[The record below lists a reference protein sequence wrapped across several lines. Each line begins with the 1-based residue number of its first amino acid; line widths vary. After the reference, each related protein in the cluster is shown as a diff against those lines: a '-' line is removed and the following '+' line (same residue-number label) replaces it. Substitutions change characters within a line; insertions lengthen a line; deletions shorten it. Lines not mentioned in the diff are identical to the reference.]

1 MPESAARRELV
12 QRMRGAAE
20 RDERIAGMLD
30 YGSSSEGRVDEWSDI
45 DVAIFLRDA
54 DFDAFTR
61 DWKEWAAQFG
71 ELLLAYVR
79 YVGHPWTIYAAEPV
93 PLRVDFDLHRES
105 TIEEVVSWPNSPL
118 SVASMVWCDK
128 TGGRLSA
135 YVRQLIG
142 QPLRPADVGATFEQ
156 VCGDFWYFLL
166 MAFCKLQRGQQ
177 WFARELFHQ
186 VVLDNLFRLLRLEAN
201 VLDRWP
207 VASTAWNIERLI
219 APGRLA
225 QLDACI
231 PAAGTRGLRQ
241 ALFRT
246 AQLGREVCEAIA
258 AHRGWVW
265 PDALGERV
273 VRIMEPSASEE

>member
-1 MPESAARRELV
+1 MPESAARTELV
-12 QRMRGAAE
+12 LQLREAAKH
-20 RDERIAGMLD
+20 DERIVGMLD
-30 YGSSSEGRVDEWSDI
+30 YGSSSEGRMDEWSDI
-45 DVAIFLRDA
+45 DVAVFLRDT
-54 DFDAFTR
+54 DFDAFAR
-61 DWKEWAAQFG
+61 NWKEWAAQFG
-71 ELLLAYVR
+71 ALLLAYFG
-79 YVGHPWTIYAAEPV
+79 YVGHPWAIYAAEPV

-105 TIEEVVSWPNSPL
+105 TIEEVVTWSNSPL

-135 YVRQLIG
+135 YVRQLVG

-177 WFARELFHQ
+177 WFARELFHRL
-186 VVLDNLFRLLRLEAN
+186 VLDNLFRLLRLETNA
-201 VLDRWP
+201 LDRWA
-207 VASTAWNIERLI
+207 VASTAWNIECLI

-231 PAAGTRGLRQ
+231 PAAGVEGLRQ

-246 AQLGREVCEAIA
+246 AQLGREVCEAVA
-258 AHRGWVW
+258 VREEWGW
-265 PDALGERV
+265 PEELGERV
-273 VRIMEPSASEE
+273 VGIMEPSTPGE

>member
-1 MPESAARRELV
+1 MAESAARTRLV
-12 QRMRGAAE
+12 QRLCEAAE
-20 RDERIAGMLD
+20 RDERIVGMLD

-45 DVAIFLRDA
+45 DVAIFLHDA
-54 DFDAFTR
+54 DFDAFAC

-71 ELLLAYVR
+71 ELLLAYVG

-93 PLRVDFDLHRES
+93 PLRVDFDFHRES
-105 TIEEVVSWPNSPL
+105 TIEEVLTWPNSPF
-118 SVASMVWCDK
+118 SVASMVWRDK

-135 YVRQLIG
+135 YVRQLVG
-142 QPLRPADVGATFEQ
+142 QRSRPEDVGATFEQ

-166 MAFCKLQRGQQ
+166 MAFCKFQRGQQ

-201 VLDRWP
+201 ALDRWP
-207 VASTAWNIERLI
+207 VASTAWNIEHLI
-219 APGRLA
+219 TPGRLA

-231 PAAGTRGLRQ
+231 PAAGVEGLRQ

-246 AQLGREVCEAIA
+246 AQLGREVCEAVTV
-258 AHRGWVW
+258 REGWRW
-265 PDALGERV
+265 PEELGERV
-273 VRIMEPSASEE
+273 VGIMQTSIPGE